1 MIVTNS
7 IAYGSL
13 GVGYGPLAVGPRWI
27 AYSGTRVAES
37 SSTLFTPELITLSSS
52 PNVAQFAMDS
62 SRQIASGIL
71 NIGLRG
77 VGVTSND
84 NVPDEDSIGMV
95 KKFQIKLIFSIDLC
109 LKYIHVC
116 GGVCRL

>member
-7 IAYGSL
+7 ISYGSL

-27 AYSGTRVAES
+27 AYSGSRVADS

-52 PNVAQFAMDS
+52 PNVAQFAMES

-71 NIGLRG
+71 NIGMKS
-77 VGVTSND
+77 VGVTND
-84 NVPDEDSIGMV
+84 NVLDEDRIGMV
-95 KKFQIKLIFSIDLC
+95 KLQIKLI
-109 LKYIHVC
+109 YH
-116 GGVCRL
+116 

>member
-27 AYSGTRVAES
+27 AYSGSRVAES
-37 SSTLFTPELITLSSS
+37 SSTLFAPELITLSSS

-95 KKFQIKLIFSIDLC
+95 KLQIKLIFSIDLVI
-109 LKYIHVC
+109 LYMYIR